1 MNRRA
6 IIRRVDL
13 LLLVSVLLL
22 AVIGVFAVGS
32 ATYDGTGVPAFARRQ
47 LGWVGLGVLA
57 FIPAAAVPYRYILK
71 VAPFLYAFA
80 VVLLVLVLFT
90 GSGARRWL
98 AVGPFSFQPSEFAK
112 VALILSLAGL
122 LSYKRVT
129 ESLGGLLVPVVL
141 AAVPAL
147 LVIAEPDLGTA
158 VVFIPLLFGML
169 FAAGVSYT
177 RLFILVSPFIALV
190 LSFNIWL
197 LGLFIAASAVV
208 VYINRWRFGEK
219 TLGFSAAGLCAL
231 IGFSAPFF
239 WNMLKEYQKQ
249 RLLTF
254 ISPEVDPRGAGYSI
268 IQAKIAVGSGQLF
281 GKGYLDGTQVHLRFL
296 PEPHTDFIYP
306 VIAEEFGFVG
316 SVFILVLFFVI
327 LYRAIAVCRDAGP
340 GPGGVLAAGVFVY
353 FLTHIVVNL
362 GMAVGFLP
370 VVGLPLPFLS
380 YGGSITV
387 ASFVMVGLLVDI
399 AYRSRTI
406 TRW

>member
-1 MNRRA
+1 VRWRATLRR
-6 IIRRVDL
+6 IDVPL
-13 LLLVSVLLL
+13 LLPVLLL
-22 AVIGVFAVGS
+22 ALIGVFAVGS
-32 ATYDGTGVPAFARRQ
+32 ATYDGTGVPAFAWRQ
-47 LGWVGLGVLA
+47 LGWVGLGILA
-57 FIPAAAVPYRYILK
+57 FIPAAVIPYRYLLK
-71 VAPFLYAFA
+71 AAPFLYTLA
-80 VVLLVLVLFT
+80 VVFLVIVLFT
-90 GSGARRWL
+90 GTDARRWL

-112 VALILSLAGL
+112 IALVLVLAAVLS
-122 LSYKRVT
+122 SKRIT
-129 ESLGGLLVPVVL
+129 ESLGSLLVPVVL
-141 AAVPAL
+141 AAIPAL

-158 VVFIPLLFGML
+158 VVFIPLLFGMSY
-169 FAAGVSYT
+169 AAGVSHA
-177 RLFILVSPFIALV
+177 RLFILVSPFIALA
-190 LSFNIWL
+190 LSLNIWL
-197 LGLFIAASAVV
+197 LGVFILALAVV

-231 IGFSAPFF
+231 IGCSAPFF

-254 ISPEVDPRGAGYSI
+254 ISPDVDPRGAGYSI

-296 PEPHTDFIYP
+296 PESHTDFIYA
-306 VIAEEFGFVG
+306 VIAEELGFIG
-316 SVFILVLFFVI
+316 SVFILALFFVI
-327 LYRAIAVCRDAGP
+327 LCRALAVCRDAGP

-353 FLTHIVVNL
+353 FLTHVAINL

-387 ASFVMVGLLVDI
+387 ASFFMVGLLVNV
-399 AYRSRTI
+399 AYVSRTV